1 MTELNSISENS
12 ATLYKKIYLVQKDID
27 SLVKSEVNRF
37 QNYQYFNE
45 HQVLKKLRP
54 LLEKHKLLILTSD
67 DGESFEY
74 QKEEKGYVVKY
85 LKIIQI
91 ICAETGKK
99 IEMSFWAVGS
109 NIDLAKAKGSAE
121 TYAIKYFLSKLFLMP
136 VSDNLDPDYSK

>member
-1 MTELNSISENS
+1 METNNKVEESLI
-12 ATLYKKIYLVQKDID
+12 LYKKIYLVQKDID
-27 SLVKSEVNRF
+27 SLVKSETNRF

-54 LLEKHKLLILTSD
+54 LLEKNRLLMLTSD
-67 DGESFEY
+67 DDQNFEY

-85 LKIIQI
+85 LKKMQI

-99 IEMSFWAVGS
+99 VEMSFWAVGS
-109 NIDLAKAKGSAE
+109 NVDLAKAKGSAE

-136 VSDNLDPDYSK
+136 VSDNLDPDYGK